1 MEAIG
6 HGGRA
11 VYRGDMKAR
20 RHLDQRLKL
29 HHFRCVEA
37 IAAQGSLLKAS
48 AALGLTQPA
57 LSKSLREAE
66 DIVGAA
72 LFERHARGARLTEAG
87 QAFRDSAR
95 RVVGELRRL
104 DEALDGLGQR
114 RALALG
120 VLPVAAS
127 GVLPGALT
135 RLKAA
140 EPALR
145 VRLDQGRTEDLLPL
159 LASGELDL
167 VVGRLYEPAAPDV
180 FAREK
185 LWTEPMSIL
194 ARAGHPLFAGGRAD
208 AEALRAYDFVL
219 PTITQRVGLEV
230 ERLLAEL
237 GLEAATAFRS
247 SSYGF
252 IREMLLGGDCVA
264 IMPKL
269 MMVGDLLRGALKLAP
284 LPIEAPER
292 PAGLIRRREAALSG
306 PAGVFVEILREYV
319 GELAARGLA

>member
-1 MEAIG
+1 MT
-6 HGGRA
+6 
-11 VYRGDMKAR
+11 AR

-29 HHFRCVEA
+29 QHLRCIEA

-66 DIVGAA
+66 AIVGKA
-72 LFERHARGARLTEAG
+72 LFERHSRGARLTDAG
-87 QAFRDSAR
+87 LAFRDSAR
-95 RVVGELRRL
+95 RVVAELRRL
-104 DEALDGLGQR
+104 DDALDDLPGGG
-114 RALALG
+114 ALALG

-127 GVLPGALT
+127 GVLPGVLT
-135 RLKAA
+135 RLRAA
-140 EPALR
+140 QPGLR
-145 VRLDQGRTEDLLPL
+145 VRLEQGRTEELLPL
-159 LASGELDL
+159 LAAGEIDL
-167 VVGRLYEPAAPDV
+167 VVGHLYDPAAPDA

-194 ARAGHPLFAGGRAD
+194 ARAGHPLFAGRQAD
-208 AEALRAYDFVL
+208 AEALRPYDFVL
-219 PTITQRVGLEV
+219 PTITQRVGQEI
-230 ERLLAEL
+230 ERILADL
-237 GLEAATAFRS
+237 GLEASTAFRS

-292 PAGLIRRREAALSG
+292 PAGLIRRRAAPLS
-306 PAGVFVEILREYV
+306 PAAELFVETLRSYV

>member
-1 MEAIG
+1 MT
-6 HGGRA
+6 
-11 VYRGDMKAR
+11 AR

-29 HHFRCVEA
+29 QHLRCIEA

-66 DIVGAA
+66 AIVGKA
-72 LFERHARGARLTEAG
+72 LFERHSRGVRLTDAG
-87 QAFRDSAR
+87 LAFRDSAR
-95 RVVGELRRL
+95 RVVAELRRL
-104 DEALDGLGQR
+104 DDALDDLPGRG
-114 RALALG
+114 ALALG

-127 GVLPGALT
+127 GVLPGVLT
-135 RLKAA
+135 RLRAVA
-140 EPALR
+140 PGLR
-145 VRLDQGRTEDLLPL
+145 VRLEQGRTEELLPL
-159 LASGELDL
+159 LAAGEIDL
-167 VVGRLYEPAAPDV
+167 VVGRLYDPAAPDP

-194 ARAGHPLFAGGRAD
+194 ARAGHPLFAAPQAD
-208 AEALRAYDFVL
+208 AEALRPYDFVL
-219 PTITQRVGLEV
+219 PTITQRVGQEI
-230 ERLLAEL
+230 ERILADL

-292 PAGLIRRREAALSG
+292 PAGLIRRRSAPLSPAAEL
-306 PAGVFVEILREYV
+306 FVETLRGYV

>member
-1 MEAIG
+1 MS
-6 HGGRA
+6 
-11 VYRGDMKAR
+11 AR

-29 HHFRCVEA
+29 QHLRCVEA

-66 DIVGAA
+66 AIVGKA
-72 LFERHARGARLTEAG
+72 LFERHARGVRLTDAG
-87 QAFRDSAR
+87 RAFRESAR
-95 RVVGELRRL
+95 RIVAEIRRL
-104 DEALDGLGQR
+104 DDTLDGLGGR
-114 RALALG
+114 GALALG

-145 VRLDQGRTEDLLPL
+145 VRLEQGRTEELLPL
-159 LASGELDL
+159 LAAGELDL
-167 VVGRLYEPAAPDV
+167 VVGRLYEPAAPDA

-185 LWTEPMSIL
+185 MWTEPMSIL
-194 ARAGHPLFAGGRAD
+194 ARAGHPLFAAREVD
-208 AEALRAYDFVL
+208 AEALRPFDFVL
-219 PTITQRVGLEV
+219 PTITQRVGQEI
-230 ERLLAEL
+230 ERILADL
-237 GLEAATAFRS
+237 GLEASTAFRS

-292 PAGLIRRREAALSG
+292 PAGLIRRRAAPLS
-306 PAGVFVEILREYV
+306 PAAELFVETLRSYV